1 MLYGI
6 RRLSFLGEFSSV
18 MPACEVKLSH
28 LNLNNFPKRCTLSD
42 ANANPTSAI
51 FATICDVLLDKY
63 AKDLSDSSSL
73 RLPVKHFKLVDSR
86 TINLFAAILKGVGS
100 NPINGKKKGGIKM
113 HTMINAME
121 NVSCLV
127 RFSNKARHD
136 HTFIKE
142 LDLKKGSL
150 VVFDKDYTAYRH
162 HFDRKQQDIYCVTSQ
177 KDNASY

>member
-1 MLYGI
+1 
-6 RRLSFLGEFSSV
+6 

-100 NPINGKKKGGIKM
+100 NPINGKKKGG
-113 HTMINAME
+113 
-121 NVSCLV
+121 
-127 RFSNKARHD
+127 FSNKARHD